1 MSRETN
7 QRRRTGATV
16 LTGSPRILQPIFCQ
30 SLDFPYKRLR
40 PLDLASI
47 SDFERTRGNPAHS
60 CGGAFAS
67 NPPVWVGYHRSML
80 LTRRLW
86 IGLALC
92 ATAFAQS
99 AIDDAAARAMREFEV
114 PGMAVMVIKDGAVV
128 HQRGYG
134 VRRLGETAPVTP
146 KTLFGIAS
154 NTKAFTSA
162 ALAMLVDEGKLKWD
176 DRVVDVLPGFQMSDA
191 YVTREMRVRD
201 LLVHR
206 SGLGLGAGDLMYF
219 PTTDLSRAEIVRR
232 LRYVKLESSFR
243 SRYAYDNI
251 LYIVAGEL
259 VAHVSGRSWD
269 DFLKHR
275 IFEPLGMTATNTSV
289 RAFGPNDDYAWP
301 HAKSEGV
308 LGPVKPED
316 SDNWGAAAGI
326 NSNLEDLSKWILL
339 QLGRGTSGDKKLF
352 SAAQSRQMWTPVTL
366 LPSRPAPAGPLGQVA
381 SRMSAYALGWN
392 ISDYRGHWMVH
403 HTGGLAGMVTRITL
417 LPDDKLAVV
426 VLTNQ
431 EVGDAFNAVTY
442 TALDHYLGAGATDW
456 VTLLGE
462 ARKKREAG
470 ANAEVA
476 KATETRDA
484 TSKPSLPLKAY
495 AGRYRDAWYGDV
507 MIEEKNGK
515 LEIRFAH
522 TAELLGTLEHFQ
534 QDTFIARWAKRSL
547 LADAYVTFWLKPD
560 GGVDTVKMRAVSAL
574 TDFSFDFHDL
584 ELRPVAASAPAY

>member
-1 MSRETN
+1 M
-7 QRRRTGATV
+7 
-16 LTGSPRILQPIFCQ
+16 
-30 SLDFPYKRLR
+30 
-40 PLDLASI
+40 
-47 SDFERTRGNPAHS
+47 
-60 CGGAFAS
+60 
-67 NPPVWVGYHRSML
+67 M

-86 IGLALC
+86 LGLALC
-92 ATAFAQS
+92 AAATAQT
-99 AIDDAAARAMREFEV
+99 AIDNAATRALREFEV

-128 HQRGYG
+128 HSAGYG
-134 VRRLGETAPVTP
+134 VRKLGEAAPVTS

-162 ALAMLVDEGKLKWD
+162 ALAILVDEGKLKWD

-191 YVTREMRVRD
+191 YVTREMTVRD

-219 PTTDLSRAEIVRR
+219 PTTELTRAEIVRR

-259 VAHVSGRSWD
+259 VAHVSGMSWD
-269 DFLKHR
+269 DFLRQR
-275 IFEPLGMTATNTSV
+275 IFTPLGMTATNTSV
-289 RAFGPNDDYAWP
+289 HALGKGAELAWP
-301 HAKSEGV
+301 HAKSDEV
-308 LGPVKPED
+308 LVSLEPED

-326 NSNLEDLSKWILL
+326 NSNLEDLSKWILI
-339 QLGRGTSGDKKLF
+339 QLGRGSNGDKTLF

-366 LPSRPAPAGPLGQVA
+366 LPSRPVPPTGELGKVTP
-381 SRMSAYALGWN
+381 RLSAYALGWN
-392 ISDYRGHWMVH
+392 ISDYRGHSMVH

-442 TALDHYLGAGATDW
+442 AALDHYLGAPAVDW
-456 VTLLGE
+456 VSLLGD

-470 ANAEVA
+470 ANAAVA
-476 KATETRDA
+476 KATEARDMA
-484 TSKPSLPLKAY
+484 SKPSLALKAY

-507 MIEEKNGK
+507 LIEEKNGK
-515 LEIRFAH
+515 LEIRFTH
-522 TAELLGTLEHFQ
+522 TAELVGTLEHFQ

-560 GGVDTVKMRAVSAL
+560 GAVDTVKMKAVSPL

-584 ELRPVAASAPAY
+584 DLHPVAASAPAR